1 MISKRI
7 LLVEDEINIRFN
19 IKTMLEIEFYDVAD
33 VQDGS
38 YALTM
43 LEEEDFDLVITDIM
57 MNNLGGLELLE
68 HIRAHEKLAQL
79 PVILV
84 TAKPEK
90 EVSDILDHPLNFY
103 LGKPFSYDN
112 LIATVNSALGNN

>member
-1 MISKRI
+1 MITKRI

-19 IKTMLEIEFYDVAD
+19 IKTMLEIEFYDVVD

-38 YALTM
+38 DALIK
-43 LEEEDFDLVITDIM
+43 LEEENYDLVITDIM

-68 HIRAHEKLAQL
+68 HIRTNEKLAQL

-90 EVSDILDHPLNFY
+90 EVSDILDDPLNFY
-103 LGKPFSYDN
+103 LGKPFSFDN